1 MARPG
6 KDTLSSKRRRKN
18 TVQISKDRALE
29 VVEEAFLLVIPIFAD
44 LRRMTS
50 RGKRDSELTGL
61 RWLPDNLKVKPSPEI

>member
-29 VVEEAFLLVIPIFAD
+29 VVGEAFLLVIPIFAD

-50 RGKRDSELTGL
+50 RKARLGIDRLVLVAG
-61 RWLPDNLKVKPSPEI
+61 

>member
-1 MARPG
+1 MATKILMPMARPG

-18 TVQISKDRALE
+18 KVQISKDLALE

-50 RGKRDSELTGL
+50 RGKRT
-61 RWLPDNLKVKPSPEI
+61 WN

>member
-18 TVQISKDRALE
+18 KVQISKDLALE

-50 RGKRDSELTGL
+50 RCKRT
-61 RWLPDNLKVKPSPEI
+61 RN